1 MSNQTMTIGEAAKLC
16 GVKVATIRYY
26 ENVSLFPAAERAANN
41 RRTFDQA
48 GVARL
53 RFIRH
58 ARELGFEVDA
68 IRHLLE
74 LADKP
79 ERPCMEV
86 DAIAQAH
93 LAQIESRIKR
103 LTALKKEV
111 RRMITECARG
121 RIGEC
126 RIVGVL
132 ADHAHCLHDRH

>member
-1 MSNQTMTIGEAAKLC
+1 MSKKLMTIGEAAEQC

-26 ENVSLFPAAERAANN
+26 ESVNLLPAVERAENN

-68 IRHLLE
+68 IRQLLE

-86 DAIAQAH
+86 DAIAQSH

-111 RRMITECARG
+111 RRMIAECAHG

-132 ADHAHCLHDRH
+132 ADHAHCLHERH

>member
-1 MSNQTMTIGEAAKLC
+1 MSKQKMTIGEVAKQC

-26 ENVSLFPAAERAANN
+26 ESANRLPAAERAENN

-48 GVARL
+48 GINRL

-58 ARELGFEVDA
+58 ARELGFEGAA
-68 IRHLLE
+68 IRQLLE

-79 ERPCMEV
+79 ERSCMEV
-86 DAIAQAH
+86 DSIAQAH
-93 LAQIESRIKR
+93 LVEIESRIKR
-103 LTALKKEV
+103 QTALKKET
-111 RRMITECARG
+111 RRMINECARG

>member
-1 MSNQTMTIGEAAKLC
+1 MSTRTMTIGEAAKQC

-26 ENVSLFPAAERAANN
+26 ESVDLLPAAARGENN
-41 RRTFDQA
+41 RRAFDQA
-48 GVARL
+48 GIDRL

-58 ARELGFEVDA
+58 SRELGFEVDA
-68 IRHLLE
+68 IRQLLE

-93 LAQIESRIKR
+93 LVEIESRIRR

-111 RRMITECARG
+111 RRMIDECAHG
-121 RIGEC
+121 RVGEC

>member
-1 MSNQTMTIGEAAKLC
+1 MSTQTMTIGEAAKQC

-26 ENVSLFPAAERAANN
+26 ESVNLLPAAMRGENN
-41 RRTFDQA
+41 RRAFDQA
-48 GVARL
+48 GIDRL

-58 ARELGFEVDA
+58 SRELGFEVDA
-68 IRHLLE
+68 IRQLLE

-93 LAQIESRIKR
+93 LVEIESRIRR

-111 RRMITECARG
+111 RRMIDECAHG
-121 RIGEC
+121 RVGEC

>member
-1 MSNQTMTIGEAAKLC
+1 MSKQMMTIGEAAKRC

-26 ENVSLFPAAERAANN
+26 DSVDLLPAAERAKNN

-48 GVARL
+48 GIDRL

-68 IRHLLE
+68 IRQLLE

-79 ERPCMEV
+79 DRSCMEV
-86 DAIAQAH
+86 DSIAQAH
-93 LAQIESRIKR
+93 LVEIESRIKR
-103 LTALKKEV
+103 LTALKKEI
-111 RRMITECARG
+111 RRMIDECARG

-132 ADHAHCLHDRH
+132 ADHAHCLHDKH

>member
-1 MSNQTMTIGEAAKLC
+1 MSKNLMTIGEAAEQC
-16 GVKVATIRYY
+16 GVKVTTIRYY
-26 ENVSLFPAAERAANN
+26 ESVSLLPAVERAENN

-58 ARELGFEVDA
+58 ARELGFEIDA
-68 IRHLLE
+68 IRQLLE

-93 LAQIESRIKR
+93 LAQIESRIMR

-111 RRMITECARG
+111 RRMITECAHG

-126 RIVGVL
+126 RIIGVL
-132 ADHAHCLHDRH
+132 ADHAHCLHERH